1 MAPEQIEGR
10 VADARADVFARNW
23 ARSCRV
29 KVHSNGRANVHN
41 EGWKAGRR
49 TEMNTLH
56 LPGFTA
62 EHSVYSSRAHY
73 NTTTTNRSGVIDD
86 IRPQR
91 FNDSCGSLSRMIQ
104 HYYYLYG
111 LDVTSGDHASAL
123 QQLQKIK
130 DLEALLA
137 FC

>member
-1 MAPEQIEGR
+1 
-10 VADARADVFARNW
+10 
-23 ARSCRV
+23 
-29 KVHSNGRANVHN
+29 
-41 EGWKAGRR
+41 
-49 TEMNTLH
+49 MNTLH

-62 EHSVYSSRAHY
+62 ERSVYSSRAHY
-73 NTTTTNRSGVIDD
+73 NTTTINRSGVRDD

-91 FNDSCGSLSRMIQ
+91 SGDLCGSLSRKIQ

-111 LDVTSGDHASAL
+111 LDVASGDHASAL
-123 QQLQKIK
+123 QQLQKIN